1 MTGRMRRPRGHSRAT
16 RWHRTTLLVLTTA
29 AVVSCGRSE
38 GDPPAAQPGGPAA
51 SSPPPSA
58 GSGPAGE
65 PPAPGPG
72 DAVRT
77 VVITDQ
83 ASSSTTGAPAWPD
96 VLAGALEAVGIP
108 MDVATTARD
117 GAGFGSSPS
126 FTDLVAGTAEGST
139 QLVVLFD
146 SGLAGTEALT
156 AAAEETFTAV
166 ERASP
171 EAQLVV
177 VGPLTSEGDVPA
189 RGRAELAAATQR
201 AGGTYVDPR
210 AEGWPTDVP
219 QSDLAELLRPYLEP
233 LAEALA
239 TSGANR

>member
-1 MTGRMRRPRGHSRAT
+1 MTGRARRPRGSSQAA
-16 RWHRTTLLVLTTA
+16 RWRSATLLALTTA

-38 GDPPAAQPGGPAA
+38 GDPPAAQPGSPAA

-65 PPAPGPG
+65 PPALGPG

-83 ASSSTTGAPAWPD
+83 ASSSPAGAPAWPD
-96 VLAGALEAVGIP
+96 VLAGALEAAGIP

-126 FTDLVAGTAEGST
+126 FAELVAGTAEGST

-146 SGLAGTEALT
+146 SGLAGTGALT
-156 AAAEETFTAV
+156 AAAEETFAAV

-171 EAQLVV
+171 EALLVV

-189 RGRAELAAATQR
+189 LVRAELAAATQR

-210 AEGWPTDVP
+210 AEGWPAALTP
-219 QSDLAELLRPYLEP
+219 PDLAELLRPHLEP

-239 TSGANR
+239 ASGANR

>member
-1 MTGRMRRPRGHSRAT
+1 M
-16 RWHRTTLLVLTTA
+16 
-29 AVVSCGRSE
+29 E
-38 GDPPAAQPGGPAA
+38 GYPPAEQPGCPAA
-51 SSPPPSA
+51 SSLPPSA

-65 PPAPGPG
+65 PPALGPA

-77 VVITDQ
+77 VVITDE

-96 VLAGALEAVGIP
+96 DLAGALEADGIP

-126 FTDLVAGTAEGST
+126 FADLVAGTAEGST
-139 QLVVLFD
+139 QLVVLVD
-146 SGLAGTEALT
+146 SRLTGTEALP

-166 ERASP
+166 ERAAP
-171 EAQLVV
+171 DALLVV
-177 VGPLTSEGDVPA
+177 VGPLPSEGDVTA
-189 RGRAELAAATQR
+189 SERAELAAATQR

-210 AEGWPTDVP
+210 AEGWPTDVTP
-219 QSDLAELLRPYLEP
+219 SGLAELLRPHLEP

-239 TSGANR
+239 ASGGNR